1 MFYGLDVH
9 KHFVQVHALES
20 TGAKGKR
27 LRIACTREELDRFAG
42 TLGPDDALVLETTF
56 HSWEI
61 AARLRRSGARVVV
74 ANSSEV
80 KAIAHARIK
89 TDKID
94 AATLAHLLRAD
105 LIPEVVL
112 PDEVTW
118 QRRKLVTH
126 QRLLVK
132 QRTATK
138 NAIRSQL
145 NQQLLDP
152 EDQRLFTAA
161 GRAALQALPL
171 AALDRFLLDSA
182 LDLLDGIDRRV
193 DAVDAQLAAVARDDA
208 SVQLL
213 MTLPGVGVTVA
224 VGLAAAI
231 GHIQRFATPGQ
242 LTAYFGLVPST
253 YQSAERCYHGSI
265 TKRGSTSARHLA
277 IEAAQVLA
285 RSDCPLA
292 ATYHRVR
299 RRRPH
304 NVAVTALARKLVVV
318 AWHLLTHQQP
328 YRYAPLATTCRK
340 LRRLHPRRRP
350 PPKTLPALYA
360 EAGLPQLRPAPL
372 AERRVADRARRVL
385 QNQREEVAKS
395 RGLDERS

>member
-1 MFYGLDVH
+1 M
-9 KHFVQVHALES
+9 
-20 TGAKGKR
+20 
-27 LRIACTREELDRFAG
+27 
-42 TLGPDDALVLETTF
+42 
-56 HSWEI
+56 
-61 AARLRRSGARVVV
+61 
-74 ANSSEV
+74 ANASEV

-105 LIPEVVL
+105 LIPEVKL
-112 PDEVTW
+112 PDEATW

-126 QRLLVK
+126 RRLLVK
-132 QRTATK
+132 QRTAIK

-161 GRAALQALPL
+161 GRARLQALPL
-171 AALDRFLLDSA
+171 AELDRFLLDSA
-182 LDLLDGIDRRV
+182 LELLDGIDRRV
-193 DAVDAQLAAVARDDA
+193 NAVDAQFAAVARDDA

-213 MTLPGVGVTVA
+213 MTLPGVDVTVA

-231 GHIQRFATPGQ
+231 GDIRRFATPGQ
-242 LTAYFGLVPST
+242 LAAYFGLVPST
-253 YQSAERCYHGSI
+253 YQSAERCYHGAI

-292 ATYHRVR
+292 ATYHRIR

-304 NVAVTALARKLVVV
+304 NVTATALARKLIVV
-318 AWHLLTHQQP
+318 AWHLLTRQQP
-328 YRYAPLATTCRK
+328 YRYAPLANTARK
-340 LRRLHPRRRP
+340 LRRLHPGRRP
-350 PPKTLPALYA
+350 APKTLPGLYE
-360 EAGLPQLRPAPL
+360 EAGLPKLQPPAI
-372 AERRVADRARRVL
+372 AERRIAARA
-385 QNQREEVAKS
+385 QRALKS
-395 RGLDERS
+395 LRDGDARKGLDGSS